1 MIALLDNPI
10 FRFSLS
16 GTLILIYMLA
26 DQWVRRRR
34 PRRARL
40 KAPRWMHPL
49 IFVSL
54 TAYYALIGPTGGPL
68 AGGLGNLAGVL
79 LAVAAMTLRCAAP
92 VRYPDLSARSLFYIA
107 LPIAV
112 GVPWGLIA
120 LSLPACAASVYAC
133 QRAERLAAAGGGEP
147 AIGQPRFR
155 MVPGI
160 W

>member
-1 MIALLDNPI
+1 MMALLENAL

-16 GTLILIYMLA
+16 GTLILVYMVA
-26 DQWVRRRR
+26 DLWARKRQ
-34 PRRARL
+34 PQRARR

-49 IFVSL
+49 IFTSL
-54 TAYYALIGPTGGPL
+54 TAYYVLIGPTGGPL

-79 LAVAAMTLRCAAP
+79 LALAAMALRAAAP

-112 GVPWGLIA
+112 GVPWGLLA

-133 QRAERLAAAGGGEP
+133 LRAEKLALEGDP
-147 AIGQPRFR
+147 ALLEGRPRFR